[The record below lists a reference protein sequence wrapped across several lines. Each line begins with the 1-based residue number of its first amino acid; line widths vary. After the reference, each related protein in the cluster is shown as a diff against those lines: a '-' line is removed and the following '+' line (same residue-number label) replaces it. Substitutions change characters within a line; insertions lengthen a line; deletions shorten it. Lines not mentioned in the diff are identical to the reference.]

1 MHQIACHLPLSFSFI
16 YGTNSCYNLLNDNM
30 RHLNWSAAP
39 ASPIY
44 GRNIRFN
51 SNYRIYVH
59 IRLNINMVTYPLKCL
74 KIQYFRVPDSG
85 TFLDWYVTYM
95 SAFLDCS
102 YTNVIVFGLVCIF
115 ITIFGLV
122 FSFKFLYYS
131 PYLSLCIFRINFYD
145 FMVICLDD
153 LCNP

>member
-51 SNYRIYVH
+51 TNYRIYVH
-59 IRLNINMVTYPLKCL
+59 IRLNINMVTSDIISNRSLSHIEYTCNLLNRSSTSLHLLKLIRICI
-74 KIQYFRVPDSG
+74 KQIFD
-85 TFLDWYVTYM
+85 TFYLMQFFCVSLRQLQESLGYVHKYI
-95 SAFLDCS
+95 SS
-102 YTNVIVFGLVCIF
+102 RQGYT
-115 ITIFGLV
+115 
-122 FSFKFLYYS
+122 
-131 PYLSLCIFRINFYD
+131 
-145 FMVICLDD
+145 
-153 LCNP
+153 

>member
-51 SNYRIYVH
+51 SNSEGI
-59 IRLNINMVTYPLKCL
+59 
-74 KIQYFRVPDSG
+74 D
-85 TFLDWYVTYM
+85 
-95 SAFLDCS
+95 
-102 YTNVIVFGLVCIF
+102 
-115 ITIFGLV
+115 
-122 FSFKFLYYS
+122 FS
-131 PYLSLCIFRINFYD
+131 
-145 FMVICLDD
+145 DD
-153 LCNP
+153 DYEDD